1 MHYMTSLLNAV
12 PPLAA
17 FTFVM
22 AITPGPNNFMLL
34 SSGAR
39 FGMRRTTAHLL
50 GVTGGFLGIV
60 LIAYAGVGTLIE
72 AYPTFKSALTVACV
86 LYLAWLGYQLLR
98 EGFVREA
105 IADASAGTEWTSPP
119 LTWLQAA
126 LFQLANP
133 KGWGAAVAAVGIVAR
148 DTLPPASRLLL
159 LLGVTAAIIPPCTVA
174 WALFGASLRPFLRIR
189 WIHLAFNVS
198 MATLVLITAWWMAGP
213 LLHSAV
219 TPP

>member
-1 MHYMTSLLNAV
+1 MHYMTSLVNAA

-39 FGMRRTTAHLL
+39 FGMRRTAAHLL
-50 GVTGGFLGIV
+50 GVTSGFLGIV

-72 AYPTFKSALTVACV
+72 AYPIFKSALTVACV

-98 EGFVREA
+98 EGFAREA

-126 LFQLANP
+126 LFQLVNP

-148 DTLPPASRLLL
+148 NVLPPASRLLL
-159 LLGVTAAIIPPCTVA
+159 LLAVTAAIIPPCTVA
-174 WALFGASLRPFLRIR
+174 WALFGAGLRPFLRIR

-198 MATLVLITAWWMAGP
+198 MATLILITAWWMAGP
-213 LLHSAV
+213 LLHSGV